1 MRTIATAVMNLSLV
15 LIPVALLVW
24 GIIIADSSYW
34 QYTLGIGIAAFACFT
49 YERYMQAKKSGKMR
63 EEAKF
68 FVAVFGVAASFFLLL
83 LQVMFCG
90 MTGARALP
98 LECSLGWMMLLGS
111 VYGFRMLARN
121 RPEINAI
128 GYSAALGFSFMAIVV
143 IGVVFDL
150 FEHFSGMEVPELIGN
165 FFGWLAPITA
175 VGCLV
180 CLFIGMAQDKMA
192 RR

>member
-1 MRTIATAVMNLSLV
+1 MRKIATEVTNLSLV
-15 LIPVALLVW
+15 LVPVALLVW

-63 EEAKF
+63 DEAKF
-68 FVAVFGVAASFFLLL
+68 FVAVFGVATSFFLLL

-98 LECSLGWMMLLGS
+98 LECSLGWMMLLGA
-111 VYGFRMLARN
+111 VYGFKLLAKD
-121 RPEINAI
+121 RPDIKAI
-128 GYSAALGFSFMAIVV
+128 GYSVSLGLAFMAIVV

-150 FEHFSGMEVPELIGN
+150 FEHFSGMEVPELVGG
-165 FFGWLAPITA
+165 FFGWLAPIVA
-175 VGCLV
+175 VGCIV
-180 CLFIGMAQDKMA
+180 CLFVGLVQDKLA
-192 RR
+192 HR